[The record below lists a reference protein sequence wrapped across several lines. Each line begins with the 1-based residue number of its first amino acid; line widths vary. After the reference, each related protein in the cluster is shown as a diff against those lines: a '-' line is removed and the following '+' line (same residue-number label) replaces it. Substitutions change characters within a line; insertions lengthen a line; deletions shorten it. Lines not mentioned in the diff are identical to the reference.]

1 MKKVGYVLFMGALTS
16 SAISACYWQ
25 TNRYLQARTRWD
37 IIRKELNKTNP
48 DAL

>member
-1 MKKVGYVLFMGALTS
+1 MKKVGYVLFIGALTS
-16 SAISACYWQ
+16 SAIGACYWQ

-37 IIRKELNKTNP
+37 IIRKELNKTCP